1 MGLNMKRNNYK
12 GMTLIELMVT
22 ISLIVI
28 VTAISVPIVTN
39 QISQAHLATARSD
52 ARNAGLAIAGEV
64 SRYYSFGDSGG
75 TITYDSVNEKIV
87 FSSMTNAA
95 PVASGPGSD
104 RISLVLSE
112 GTTLSGS
119 YGSGINL
126 KWCVAATNQ
135 GQVAVMSDAGVSTT
149 ALGCST
155 NGEVL
160 N

>member
-1 MGLNMKRNNYK
+1 MGLNMNNK
-12 GMTLIELMVT
+12 GMTLIELIVT

-28 VTAISVPIVTN
+28 VTAISVPIVSN

-64 SRYYSFGDSGG
+64 SRYYSFGTAGG
-75 TITYDSVNEKIV
+75 TISYNASTERLVLST
-87 FSSMTNAA
+87 MTNAA
-95 PVASGPGSD
+95 PVAEGPGAD
-104 RISLVLSE
+104 RISFMLSE
-112 GTTLSGS
+112 GSSLTGS
-119 YGSGINL
+119 YGPGIDL
-126 KWCVAATNQ
+126 KWCVSVTNQ
-135 GQVAVMSDAGVSTT
+135 GQTAVMSNAGVNTN

>member
-1 MGLNMKRNNYK
+1 MGLISMNNK
-12 GMTLIELMVT
+12 GMTLIELVVT
-22 ISLIVI
+22 ISLIVV
-28 VTAISVPIVTN
+28 VTAISVPIVSN

-64 SRYYSFGDSGG
+64 SRYYSFGENGG

-87 FSSMTNAA
+87 LSAMTNAA
-95 PVASGPGSD
+95 PVATGPGAD

-112 GTTLSGS
+112 GSTLSGS
-119 YGSGINL
+119 YGAGIEL
-126 KWCVAATNQ
+126 KWCVSVTNREQ
-135 GQVAVMSDAGVSTT
+135 TAVMSNAGVSTT

-155 NGEVL
+155 NGDVL